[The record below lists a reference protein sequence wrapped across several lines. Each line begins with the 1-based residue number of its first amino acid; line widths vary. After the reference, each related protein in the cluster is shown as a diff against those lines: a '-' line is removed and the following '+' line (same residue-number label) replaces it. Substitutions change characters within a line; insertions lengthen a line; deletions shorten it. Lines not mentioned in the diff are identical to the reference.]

1 CTYGAKVIYPPTIYP
16 VFHKN
21 IPIKILNTFH
31 PSAPGT
37 LIYDTETAESFNVKG
52 VSVLRGTS
60 LFSIIPPEG
69 VDRGDTGSRALNALA
84 RQGIKMYPV
93 TAFANAGLNFA
104 VSSDDENKALAVIRS
119 EFAPELP
126 ENLWLSPV
134 VKSGLSTVAVVGDN
148 LRRQPG
154 LGARIRN
161 SLMRNGVTVNAFS
174 EDMSDSTLT
183 FMVGRDDAD
192 KALRVIHSLVV
203 D

>member
-1 CTYGAKVIYPPTIYP
+1 
-16 VFHKN
+16 
-21 IPIKILNTFH
+21 
-31 PSAPGT
+31 
-37 LIYDTETAESFNVKG
+37 
-52 VSVLRGTS
+52 
-60 LFSIIPPEG
+60 
-69 VDRGDTGSRALNALA
+69 

-104 VSSDDENKALAVIRS
+104 VTSDDENKALAVIRS

-174 EDMSDSTLT
+174 EDMSDTTLT